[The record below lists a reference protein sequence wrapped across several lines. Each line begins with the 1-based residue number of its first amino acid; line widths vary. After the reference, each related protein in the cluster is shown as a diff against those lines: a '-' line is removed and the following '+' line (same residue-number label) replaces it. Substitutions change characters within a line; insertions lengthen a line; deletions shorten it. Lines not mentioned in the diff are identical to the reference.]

1 MAHQEGGDATSPPSN
16 PNLFTKPTARWG
28 QERRLEFIEYRLQWD
43 RVINRSDLTAFFG
56 ISVPQASLDLSEYA
70 RRAVGNLEYDAST
83 KIYRA
88 SASFAPVFASSTL
101 ERYLEDLLRVAV
113 SPEVP
118 YGSFLGWH
126 PPVATVPR
134 PWRRLDTDTAI
145 TVVSAIRRT
154 HSLQVRYQSFSSPSP
169 LSRKLTP
176 HALVSDGYRWHMRAY
191 CHQKQEFRDFL
202 LSRILEVEM
211 GAADEE
217 RSKDDEAWRTEQSSN
232 STMAWSTGNA
242 HSTADKLYFFMS
254 CSSSDWLMKFLADP
268 RKLNKSSWRIEHS
281 CPSICR
287 RPNTDSYLRCA
298 QRPAIKLLPR
308 ITTYL
313 AYSCVATRHRS
324 HLLSRR

>member
-217 RSKDDEAWRTEQSSN
+217 RSKDDEAWHRIVKLVLAPHPDLDE
-232 STMAWSTGNA
+232 A
-242 HSTADKLYFFMS
+242 HRAVIELDYGMVDGE
-254 CSSSDWLMKFLADP
+254 CSLDCRQALLFYVLQQLGLADE
-268 RKLNKSSWRIEHS
+268 I
-281 CPSICR
+281 PSRSAKAQQIILANR
-287 RPNTDSYLRCA
+287 AQLSEYLPKTQYR
-298 QRPAIKLLPR
+298 
-308 ITTYL
+308 
-313 AYSCVATRHRS
+313 
-324 HLLSRR
+324 